1 MSSTQ
6 IEYDFEYDTGR
17 AIPRDSNGWQEFADA
32 RKNNMIKWIDNAF
45 IGVNVNDSA
54 FFNIS
59 YSKQKQL
66 QEQHPSLAEAWKT
79 YLTLLQVNNE

>member
-17 AIPRDSNGWQEFADA
+17 AIPRDSNGWQEFANA
-32 RKNNMIKWIDNAF
+32 RKNNMIRWIDNAL
-45 IGVNVNDSA
+45 VQNDDSA

-59 YSKQKQL
+59 YAKQKIL

-79 YLTLLQVNNE
+79 YLTLLQVTNE